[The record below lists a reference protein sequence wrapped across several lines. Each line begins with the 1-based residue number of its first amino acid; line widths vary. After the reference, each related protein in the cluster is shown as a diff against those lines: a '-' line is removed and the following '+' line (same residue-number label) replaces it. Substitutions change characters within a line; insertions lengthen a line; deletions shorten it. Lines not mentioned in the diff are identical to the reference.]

1 MEPESPGHHFEK
13 GSDLR
18 MLSVYQAQCLLPP
31 GASCPAGL
39 APHGH
44 SPACAMS
51 PIPSSAFLPPRT
63 CLNSLVSWVWQ
74 TPASSGRVK
83 RGQSGRGAPPPE
95 TLEGGR
101 KPHCSAV
108 PATPPPAPWKRR
120 LAAARERKSLFMLV
134 HQKEIQQEKTK
145 PQMPS
150 VKNGNQNEPMARQK
164 EPCVFP

>member
-1 MEPESPGHHFEK
+1 MLELEPESPGHHFEK

-18 MLSVYQAQCLLPP
+18 MLSVYQAQCLLAP

-83 RGQSGRGAPPPE
+83 RGQSVGGTSSRDVRGWQKAPLLRCPRHSASRSLETPSGRGKGTQVPLHARPP
-95 TLEGGR
+95 
-101 KPHCSAV
+101 
-108 PATPPPAPWKRR
+108 KRDT
-120 LAAARERKSLFMLV
+120 AGKN
-134 HQKEIQQEKTK
+134 KTTNALCK
-145 PQMPS
+145 
-150 VKNGNQNEPMARQK
+150 KWEPK
-164 EPCVFP
+164 